1 MLRLPSQ
8 LRLPAGNRHYQ
19 NPEPLLSFGLLG
31 LPPEQEPNVGSIQG
45 DQSRVVMLVL
55 PSLHSSPLLHQ
66 GEEPKASNSHPGYA
80 ARTRPACPMRKPNLV
95 AVKAPKCYQLSR
107 EDFDDIWTGWCR
119 TSPCL
124 TDKSASP
131 ICPPRHGPEG
141 PEGSELTQGGQTCI
155 AAHKSPG
162 GSIRM
167 SSHCSSEQSC
177 QAPVES
183 SPSPRVCSEQEM
195 LNSGFGSVFRG
206 LWATGGS
213 QLTPPDNQTVPL
225 QCPPGPQAGDAL
237 SPGSASQLLVHR
249 FSFEV
254 AQKMDLGSP
263 TLKSTSTLFL
273 LFMFFDSNK
282 TNTIH
287 YGSDMLSV
295 VPA

>member
-8 LRLPAGNRHYQ
+8 LSLPAGNRHYQ

-195 LNSGFGSVFRG
+195 LILGLVQFSEASGLQEAPSWPLLTIRLCHSSALQVPRLEMLLPWLCFPASRSQIFFRG
-206 LWATGGS
+206 SPEDGS
-213 QLTPPDNQTVPL
+213 
-225 QCPPGPQAGDAL
+225 GL
-237 SPGSASQLLVHR
+237 SDSQKH
-249 FSFEV
+249 
-254 AQKMDLGSP
+254 
-263 TLKSTSTLFL
+263 
-273 LFMFFDSNK
+273 
-282 TNTIH
+282 
-287 YGSDMLSV
+287 
-295 VPA
+295 